1 MNHAILTLLL
11 LAGPVRA
18 SVATPAEKAK
28 MGELRAAVRED
39 KRRLKQ
45 AALDQHKDL
54 VLARQREKSD
64 VGYVKSSALRPET
77 MHESLLEVH
86 EKSRR
91 DRLAIRN
98 ARRSERE
105 RLRRAIRERRAEIAA
120 LRKKK

>member
-1 MNHAILTLLL
+1 MNHVILTFWL
-11 LAGPVRA
+11 LAGPAGAAVTPP
-18 SVATPAEKAK
+18 VAKAK
-28 MGELRAAVRED
+28 ILELRAAVRED

-54 VLARQREKSD
+54 VLIRQREKSD
-64 VGYVKSSALRPET
+64 IGYVKSSASRPET

-98 ARRSERE
+98 VRRSERE
-105 RLRRAIRERRAEIAA
+105 RLRRAIKDRRAEIAA